1 MYSVWRTCFTFFETV
16 EDGRVHSCFKKSSHL
31 AKRNTSAFPK
41 GSLEQVNF
49 EMLHISKFSF
59 SRKMRFSAESTPR
72 CGALYFRTA
81 LEQLHFFKVK
91 ML

>member
-1 MYSVWRTCFTFFETV
+1 
-16 EDGRVHSCFKKSSHL
+16 
-31 AKRNTSAFPK
+31 
-41 GSLEQVNF
+41 
-49 EMLHISKFSF
+49 MLHISKFSF

-72 CGALYFRTA
+72 CGELHFRTA